1 MEPYILRQ
9 LEESWLLRN
18 LTEEQKRQLLANSNI
33 VKYKNRDIIFKQ
45 NTRTSYLVFI
55 LTGLVKIFK
64 ESRNNKILSIKTLS
78 PGNFASLFSIFGN
91 SIYQYSASSINDSE
105 VLMIDYAT
113 FVSLMQE
120 NGNFAMNIVRQMGK
134 DGLFL
139 TDRMMSLS
147 NKQLPGRIAE
157 VILYFA
163 EEIYGENE
171 YDFPLTRQELAELAG
186 TTKESFIRT
195 INEFKHDKI
204 IDLEGRR
211 VKIISLDIIKVL
223 NELG

>member
-1 MEPYILRQ
+1 MESFILRQ

-18 LTEEQKRQLLANSNI
+18 LTEEQKRQLLANSNV

-45 NTRTSYLVFI
+45 NTRTSHLVFI
-55 LTGLVKIFK
+55 LSGLVKIFK

-91 SIYQYSASSINDSE
+91 SIYQYSASSIFDSE

-113 FVSLMQE
+113 FVSIMQD
-120 NGNFAMNIVRQMGK
+120 NGHFAMNIIKQMGK

-139 TDRMMSLS
+139 TNRMMSLS
-147 NKQLPGRIAE
+147 SKQLPGRIAE
-157 VILYFA
+157 VILYFS
-163 EEIYGENE
+163 EEIYGADE

-211 VKIISLDIIKVL
+211 VKIISMDIIKVL